1 MADVIQLLPDSI
13 ANQIAA
19 GEVVQRPASVVKELM
34 ENAIDAGSNSVK
46 LIVKEAGKILIQVID
61 DGCGMSETD
70 ARLSFERHATS
81 KIRHA
86 KDLFAIRTMGFRG
99 EALASIAAVA
109 QVELRTRQ
117 SKNELGTRIVM
128 EDSAVKE
135 QEACQTPVGSSF
147 AVKNLFYNV
156 PARRNFLKSNTV
168 EMKHIFDEFQH
179 IALANPEI
187 FLTLHH
193 NNAEIFHLQ
202 SGNLRQR
209 IVSIFG
215 NSYNARLVPVSEE
228 TDVVRINGFIGKPET
243 AKKTRGEQFFFVNQR
258 YIKSGYLHH
267 AVMAGYEEVIAADTH
282 PFYVLFLEIDPS
294 KIDVNVHP
302 TKQEIKFDDER
313 LIYDYLRV
321 AVRHALGQHSITP
334 RLDFGQE
341 ASFQMYATNPL
352 PKNTVISEEKDT
364 LKKDI
369 FSKKDGS
376 PSKKPMPTPLQN
388 DNLRNWRV
396 LYEGLNTAFEADK
409 GKDSTAESMALPL
422 VEPESV
428 RMISKASSQE
438 GDEEIDY
445 DNPLTFTN
453 VQKDPFQIHGIYILS
468 QIKSGFLLID
478 QHAAHERVL
487 YEEYAAKLTSKK
499 VAIQKQ
505 LFPKTF
511 ILSNA
516 DAAFLKDIL
525 PDINALGFDIQP
537 FGGNSFI
544 LHGIPAEL
552 TSQLTGQH
560 DEQKWIETLLEQG
573 KESST
578 LKLNLSDGVAR
589 AMAKSSAV
597 KRGQTLSVLEMKDL
611 IDRLFACAMP
621 YKSPS
626 GYGCFTTFE
635 LGDLLKY
642 FL

>member
-1 MADVIQLLPDSI
+1 
-13 ANQIAA
+13 
-19 GEVVQRPASVVKELM
+19 
-34 ENAIDAGSNSVK
+34 
-46 LIVKEAGKILIQVID
+46 
-61 DGCGMSETD
+61 
-70 ARLSFERHATS
+70 
-81 KIRHA
+81 
-86 KDLFAIRTMGFRG
+86 
-99 EALASIAAVA
+99 
-109 QVELRTRQ
+109 
-117 SKNELGTRIVM
+117 
-128 EDSAVKE
+128 
-135 QEACQTPVGSSF
+135 
-147 AVKNLFYNV
+147 
-156 PARRNFLKSNTV
+156 
-168 EMKHIFDEFQH
+168 
-179 IALANPEI
+179 
-187 FLTLHH
+187 
-193 NNAEIFHLQ
+193 LQ

-453 VQKDPFQIHGIYILS
+453 VQKDPFQIHVIYILS